1 MIEGTHLE
9 HWIDSITIGTWL
21 PNEQDTSTPPSTP
34 KKKKKKTT
42 KKKNAKKVWVDGILL
57 QE

>member
-21 PNEQDTSTPPSTP
+21 PNEQDTSTPSTP
-34 KKKKKKTT
+34 KKKKKTT
-42 KKKNAKKVWVDGILL
+42 KKKKAKRGWVNGILL

>member
-9 HWIDSITIGTWL
+9 HWIDSITLGTWL
-21 PNEQDTSTPPSTP
+21 PNEQDTSTPSTP

-42 KKKNAKKVWVDGILL
+42 KKKENAKKGWVDGILL

>member
-21 PNEQDTSTPPSTP
+21 PNEQDTSTPSTP
-34 KKKKKKTT
+34 KKKKKTT
-42 KKKNAKKVWVDGILL
+42 KKKKNAKKGWVDGIL